1 VSEGVRE
8 GVRDGVREEG
18 VTNAILS
25 RLYHRSVGIIYPVML
40 CPVLD

>member
-1 VSEGVRE
+1 MSEGGRE
-8 GVRDGVREEG
+8 GVREG

-25 RLYHRSVGIIYPVML
+25 GLYHRSVGIYPVML